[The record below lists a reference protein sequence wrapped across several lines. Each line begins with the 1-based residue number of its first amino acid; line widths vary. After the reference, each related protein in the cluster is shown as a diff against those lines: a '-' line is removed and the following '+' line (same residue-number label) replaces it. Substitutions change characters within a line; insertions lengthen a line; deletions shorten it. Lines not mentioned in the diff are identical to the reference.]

1 LSDGRGHDKVSVAV
15 RPAAGADAAVEHG
28 MGTYTVQTNT
38 DVESLI
44 VKAMGIIND
53 VYRREGDFCLV
64 VKPALLR
71 ITVRS
76 ITANENEC
84 TVIFYNVETMMDV
97 AEFTVT
103 DYNMPS
109 WHDIQEQIAISI

>member
-1 LSDGRGHDKVSVAV
+1 
-15 RPAAGADAAVEHG
+15 

-44 VKAMGIIND
+44 VKAMGVIND
-53 VYRREGDFCLV
+53 VYRREGDLCLV
-64 VKPALLR
+64 VKPALLK

-109 WHDIQEQIAISI
+109 WHDIHEKIAISI